1 MNPLMGLMKLA
12 EFGMDKAGIRDSMA
26 TREKMMQQKADDK
39 FAADTGGMQ
48 MGPAFVSEAELGTI
62 KQDGFDKVMGLMDRM
77 GMNDRTGAR
86 SPTEFLLEKTGV
98 IGPRTGNPGLL
109 GLMEILSQEGL
120 SAPQSQAAMKILQPT
135 PVPNLVDETIDAAER
150 RRQAQMSMAGGMM

>member
-1 MNPLMGLMKLA
+1 
-12 EFGMDKAGIRDSMA
+12 
-26 TREKMMQQKADDK
+26 
-39 FAADTGGMQ
+39 
-48 MGPAFVSEAELGTI
+48 
-62 KQDGFDKVMGLMDRM
+62 
-77 GMNDRTGAR
+77 MNDRTGAR

-98 IGPRTGNPGLL
+98 IGPRAGNPGLL

-135 PVPNLVDETIDAAER
+135 PVPNLVDEAIDAAER